1 MAVRLK
7 HKNVIFLIGKVPSE
21 NLPSLTQTLP
31 CRLGGPSGPIFL
43 PKRSPGLWGGP
54 SGPIFSTWLMYGS
67 VLCTRIGAACCSPI
81 FQDGGK
87 SYIDPRHNIVSQFN
101 ARTIN
106 VTRFGK
112 LGRKV
117 PGSAAGALSK
127 LVPRGSTSA
136 TDPSEDD
143 THDSTEP
150 PVSNDD
156 SDEEPSSDDD
166 VYKRRRKLRG
176 KSCRWL
182 HVITDGMP

>member
-1 MAVRLK
+1 ML
-7 HKNVIFLIGKVPSE
+7 F
-21 NLPSLTQTLP
+21 
-31 CRLGGPSGPIFL
+31 
-43 PKRSPGLWGGP
+43 
-54 SGPIFSTWLMYGS
+54 
-67 VLCTRIGAACCSPI
+67 
-81 FQDGGK
+81 
-87 SYIDPRHNIVSQFN
+87 SYIPEWGLVVYRSATYHFL
-101 ARTIN
+101 TIQCKK
-106 VTRFGK
+106 FGK

-166 VYKRRRKLRG
+166 VYKRRHPSDALQR
-176 KSCRWL
+176 
-182 HVITDGMP
+182 